1 MSMLKSTFRV
11 KDKNMRIKNI
21 MSCCVV
27 FAGLVLAIQASAQT
41 IDAAAPVAVA
51 KVKVETGNLAPTP
64 PMGWNSWNTFQAKI
78 DEPLLK
84 GMVDAYVS
92 SGMRDAGYRYFV
104 LDDGWMSMERDAN
117 DNLVADP
124 KKFPNGM
131 KAFADYVHS
140 KGLKFGIYN
149 CAGTKTCGGYPGTRG
164 HEYQDARLYASWG
177 VDFLKYDWCNTDSL
191 NAREAYITMSSAL
204 KATGRP
210 ILFNLCE
217 WGNHQPWLWAK
228 GVGEMYR
235 TTGDITASFS
245 KDKNL
250 GTWTALSVM
259 GIMDRQSKIRQYNG
273 PNHWNDADMLE
284 VGNGMTYNED
294 KAHFSLWCML
304 AAPLTAGNDLRKM
317 SEQTKSILTNKE
329 VIAIDQDE
337 LGIAAYKI
345 SMADSIELWVK
356 PLKNNEAAVC
366 FLNRGE
372 KAQKLNVKWSDLKI
386 ADEIPDSNLKFSEN
400 VYALRDL
407 WLKKPAGTTK
417 GNLKHDL
424 PPHSVIMLKLIKQ
437 SR

>member
-1 MSMLKSTFRV
+1 MKKLKVSFTLFA
-11 KDKNMRIKNI
+11 I
-21 MSCCVV
+21 
-27 FAGLVLAIQASAQT
+27 AGLLIANAIGANAQ
-41 IDAAAPVAVA
+41 DGAAPVAVA
-51 KVKVETGNLAPTP
+51 KAKLETGNLAPTP
-64 PMGWNSWNTFQAKI
+64 PMGWNTWNTFQTKI

-92 SGMRDAGYRYFV
+92 SGMKNAGYQYFV
-104 LDDGWMSMERDAN
+104 LDDGWMTMERDKEG
-117 DNLVADP
+117 NLVADP
-124 KKFPNGM
+124 MKFPNGM

-149 CAGTKTCGGYPGTRG
+149 CAGNKTCAGYPGTRG

-210 ILFNLCE
+210 IIFNLCE

-235 TTGDITASFS
+235 TTGDITANFN

-250 GTWTALSVM
+250 GTWSALSVM
-259 GIMDRQSKIRQYNG
+259 SILEKQANIRQYNG

-284 VGNGMTYNED
+284 VGNGMSYIED

-337 LGIAAYKI
+337 LGIAAYKKVL
-345 SMADSIELWVK
+345 ADSIEVFIK
-356 PLKNNEAAVC
+356 PLKNNNVAVC
-366 FLNRGE
+366 FLNRGS
-372 KAQKLNVKWSDLKI
+372 KAQKLNINWSDLMVK
-386 ADEIPDSNLKFSEN
+386 DPQTGVDLNLGSNKYSLQ
-400 VYALRDL
+400 DL
-407 WLKKPAGTTK
+407 WLHKAMGTAKKDFKQGI
-417 GNLKHDL
+417 GGHD
-424 PPHSVIMLKLIKQ
+424 VVMLKLTRKQ
-437 SR
+437 